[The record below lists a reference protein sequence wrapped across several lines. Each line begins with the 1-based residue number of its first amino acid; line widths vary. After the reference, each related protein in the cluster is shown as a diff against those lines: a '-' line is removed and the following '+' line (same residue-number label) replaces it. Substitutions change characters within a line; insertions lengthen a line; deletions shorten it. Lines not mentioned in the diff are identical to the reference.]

1 MRHKTR
7 TWLLVSMGMLL
18 ALVFFNGAVTY
29 RRLEQVRAGSERVI
43 QAQDVLNALEQI
55 VSVTNDAEAGQRGY
69 LLTGQEEYLTPY
81 TLARSQYRNRLE
93 RIAKLTGDNPKQ
105 RGRVLRLRELVEA
118 RLDLLEKTVSMRRGG
133 DYFAP
138 WQILTSDDGRRFMEE
153 TRALANEMETEE
165 RMLLARRMSEDHN
178 AYRSAVL
185 NIFLGSGYSI
195 VALAAFF
202 VLLRR
207 YLSALDRS
215 ASTIRQQRELLRAT
229 LSSIDDAVIATDIDR
244 RVTFLNARAES
255 LTGWRQEDARG
266 QPLDKVFRIM
276 DETSRTRIEDPGV
289 RVLRDGVVVT
299 PTDRTVLVSRTDG
312 ECPIDDS
319 AAPIMT
325 ETGEVTGVILVFR
338 DVGERRRQEVELRRQ
353 AEALQEADRRKDEF
367 LATLAHELRNPL
379 SPISNALQLWPTV
392 EQKPAEME
400 RLRGVMERQVH
411 QMTRLIDDLMD
422 VSRITRGKIQLR
434 SQPVELSTLVAGAIE
449 AVRPMVD
456 LRRHQLTVELSKEP
470 VWVNG
475 DVARLTQVFANI
487 LHNAAKYTGKGGT
500 IHVEAIRH
508 EGRAVVRIGDNGPGI
523 PPQMLSAI
531 FDAFRQVDE
540 TLDRAHGGLGI
551 GLTLVK
557 QLVELHGGSVEARSG
572 GAEQGSEFI
581 VELPAIDVAA
591 SDRPHGSEYSDSE
604 YSDEEAADRVGTPVN
619 GASAHR
625 VLVVDD
631 VEASAKTLAMMLH
644 AIGHDAATLTDP
656 TEVTDYI
663 EVHRP
668 DTVFLDIAM
677 PGMNGYD
684 VARSVRGRPHLADV
698 VLVALTGYG
707 QEEDRRR
714 AFEAGFNFHLCKPA
728 SLETL
733 ENLLATVPA
742 GRAGGSG

>member
-18 ALVFFNGAVTY
+18 GLVFFNGAVTH
-29 RRLEQVRAGSERVI
+29 RRLEQVRAGSDRVI

-55 VSVTNDAEAGQRGY
+55 VSLANDAEAGQRGY

-81 TLARSQYRNRLE
+81 TLARNQYRNRLE

-118 RLDLLEKTVSMRRGG
+118 RLDLLEKTVAMRRKG
-133 DYFAP
+133 DFFAP

-153 TRALANEMETEE
+153 TRALANEMESEE
-165 RMLLARRMSEDHN
+165 RVLLARRMSEDHS

-215 ASTIRQQRELLRAT
+215 SSTIRQQRELLRAT

-255 LTGWRQEDARG
+255 LTGWKQAEARG
-266 QPLDKVFRIM
+266 QSLDKIFRII
-276 DETSRTRIEDPGV
+276 DETSRAKIEDPAV

-299 PTDRTVLVSRTDG
+299 PTDRTVLIGKSGT

-325 ETGEVTGVILVFR
+325 DAGDVTGVILVFR
-338 DVGERRRQEVELRRQ
+338 DVGPRRRQEVELRSQ
-353 AEALQEADRRKDEF
+353 AEALQEADRRKDAF

-379 SPISNALQLWPTV
+379 SPISNALQLWPSV

-400 RLRGVMERQVH
+400 RLRGVMERQVR

-434 SQPVELSTLVAGAIE
+434 RQSVELTTLIAGAVE
-449 AVRPMVD
+449 AVRPMID
-456 LRRHQLTVELSKEP
+456 AHHHQLIVELPAEP
-470 VWVNG
+470 IWVDG
-475 DVARLTQVFANI
+475 DVARLTQVFAN
-487 LHNAAKYTGKGGT
+487 LLNNAAKYTDQGGT
-500 IHVEAIRH
+500 IRVDALCRD
-508 EGRAVVRIGDNGPGI
+508 GRAVVRVHDDGPGI
-523 PPQMLSAI
+523 PPQMLTAI

-557 QLVELHGGSVEARSG
+557 QLVELHGGTVTAHSDG
-572 GAEQGSEFI
+572 INQGSEFI
-581 VELPAIDVAA
+581 VELPAIDASERVNAVESADANGHATGAA
-591 SDRPHGSEYSDSE
+591 TPH
-604 YSDEEAADRVGTPVN
+604 AN
-619 GASAHR
+619 GAGAHR

-644 AIGHDAATLTDP
+644 AIGHEADTLTDP
-656 TEVTDYI
+656 TEVTEYI

-684 VARSVRGRPHLADV
+684 VARSVRCRPHLADV

-707 QEEDRRR
+707 QDDDRRR

-742 GRAGGSG
+742 GRPPDLAS

>member
-29 RRLEQVRAGSERVI
+29 RRLEQVRAGSDRVI

-55 VSVTNDAEAGQRGY
+55 VSLTNDAEAGQRGY

-81 TLARSQYRNRLE
+81 TLARNQYRNRLE

-118 RLDLLEKTVSMRRGG
+118 RLDLLEKTVEMRRGG
-133 DYFAP
+133 DFFAP
-138 WQILTSDDGRRFMEE
+138 WQILTSDEGRRFMEE

-165 RMLLARRMSEDHN
+165 RLLLARRMSEDHN

-215 ASTIRQQRELLRAT
+215 SSTIRQQRELLRAT

-255 LTGWRQEDARG
+255 LTGWKQAEARG
-266 QPLDKVFRIM
+266 QSLDKIFRII
-276 DETSRTRIEDPGV
+276 DETSRAKIEDPAV

-299 PTDRTVLVSRTDG
+299 PTDRTGLINKSGG

-325 ETGEVTGVILVFR
+325 DAGEVTGVILVFR
-338 DVGERRRQEVELRRQ
+338 DVGQRRRQEVELRSQ
-353 AEALQEADRRKDEF
+353 AEALQEADRRKDAF

-379 SPISNALQLWPTV
+379 SPISNALQLWQSV
-392 EQKPAEME
+392 EQNPAEME
-400 RLRGVMERQVH
+400 RLRGLMERQVR

-422 VSRITRGKIQLR
+422 VSRITRGKIHLR
-434 SQPVELSTLVAGAIE
+434 RQSVDLATLVAGAVE
-449 AVRPMVD
+449 AVRPMIDAHHHQLVVD
-456 LRRHQLTVELSKEP
+456 LPAEP
-470 VWVNG
+470 IWVDG

-487 LHNAAKYTGKGGT
+487 LNNAAKYTSKGGE
-500 IHVEAIRH
+500 IHVAASRTN
-508 EGRAVVRIGDNGPGI
+508 GRAVVRIRDNGPGI

-557 QLVELHGGSVEARSG
+557 QLIELHGGTVTAHSDGVN
-572 GAEQGSEFI
+572 QGSEFV
-581 VELPAIDVAA
+581 VELPAIAPPESGIVAENA
-591 SDRPHGSEYSDSE
+591 DTNGHSADAATAALDGGGS
-604 YSDEEAADRVGTPVN
+604 
-619 GASAHR
+619 HR

-631 VEASAKTLAMMLH
+631 VEASAKTLAMMLN
-644 AIGHDAATLTDP
+644 AIGHDADTLTDP

-707 QEEDRRR
+707 QEDDRRR
-714 AFEAGFNFHLCKPA
+714 AFEAGFNYHLCKPA

-733 ENLLATVPA
+733 ENLLAAVPA
-742 GRAGGSG
+742 GRPPDLAS